1 MKRYLI
7 VRNLREYFET
17 SGVTYP
23 FTHLATLEREI
34 HTADNPAIEI
44 EIETAE
50 GVMLFKCTGMRVD
63 ENGSANYIYEFA
75 AIV

>member
-23 FTHLATLEREI
+23 FTHLATLEREV

-63 ENGSANYIYEFA
+63 ENGSANYIYEFS

>member
-34 HTADNPAIEI
+34 HTADNPSIEI

-50 GVMLFKCTGMRVD
+50 GIVLFKCTGMRVD
-63 ENGSANYIYEFA
+63 ENGGANYIYEFS

>member
-44 EIETAE
+44 EIETSE
-50 GVMLFKCTGMRVD
+50 GIVLFKCTGMRVD

>member
-17 SGVTYP
+17 SNVTYP

-50 GVMLFKCTGMRVD
+50 GMVLFKCTGMRVD
-63 ENGSANYIYEFA
+63 ESGAANYIYEFA

>member
-23 FTHLATLEREI
+23 FTHLATLEREV

>member
-23 FTHLATLEREI
+23 FAHLFTLEREI
-34 HTADNPAIEI
+34 LTADNPAIEI

-50 GVMLFKCTGMRVD
+50 GVILFKCTGMRVD
-63 ENGSANYIYEFA
+63 ENGSANYIYEFS